1 MAFAVPE
8 FWFLVPALMALG
20 GLTGFLAGLLGI
32 GGGIVLVPCLYTI
45 FSFLGYPERELMHV
59 AIGTSHA
66 IIAVTA
72 LSSAHAHWKRGG
84 VDTVI
89 LPRIG
94 TGIVC
99 GVAAATFLVNDMNG
113 TTLKLMF
120 SVIIALL
127 AALMMIGTERFSAFK
142 TGPRPA
148 VHVGAGGIIGAVA
161 TFLGIG
167 GATLTVPYM
176 THCRLP
182 LRQALGTAAALG
194 LFIAIPAAI
203 GFIFMGLGVPGRPPY
218 SLGYINLAAWILVA
232 PVSIFSAPWGAKAAH
247 NAPVRRLRFTF
258 AIIMILV
265 SADMMLDVL
274 HD

>member
-1 MAFAVPE
+1 MMPDHPE
-8 FWFLVPALMALG
+8 FLFLVPALMALG

-32 GGGIVLVPCLYTI
+32 GGGIVLVPCLYAI
-45 FSFLGYPERELMHV
+45 FSFLGYAESELMHV

-72 LSSAHAHWKRGG
+72 IASARAHWQRGG
-84 VDTVI
+84 IDMVI

-94 TGIVC
+94 GGIVC
-99 GVAAATFLVNDMNG
+99 GVAAATFLVNDMDG
-113 TTLKLMF
+113 ATLKLMF
-120 SVIIALL
+120 AIIIAML
-127 AALMMIGTERFSAFK
+127 AVLMMTGTEHFSAFK
-142 TGPRPA
+142 NSPRPA
-148 VHVGAGGIIGAVA
+148 VHFGAGGIIGAVA

-167 GATLTVPYM
+167 GATLSVPYM

-182 LRQALGTAAALG
+182 MRQAVGTAAALG
-194 LFIAIPAAI
+194 LFIAIPAAS
-203 GFIFMGLGVPGRPPY
+203 GFIFMGLNVPDRPPL
-218 SLGYINLAAWILVA
+218 SFGYVNLAAWILVA

-247 NAPVRRLRFTF
+247 NAPVQRLRITF

-265 SADMMLDVL
+265 AGNMAFNVL